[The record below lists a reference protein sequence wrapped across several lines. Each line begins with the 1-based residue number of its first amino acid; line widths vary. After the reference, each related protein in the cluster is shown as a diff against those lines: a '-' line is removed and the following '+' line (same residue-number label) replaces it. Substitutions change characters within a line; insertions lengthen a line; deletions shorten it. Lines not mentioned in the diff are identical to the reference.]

1 MSARRTWF
9 STIVH
14 TIDAAV
20 IIQWQYDS
28 FQRDDPRDQHRDPRE
43 RYCRKRKTK
52 LMADSFTE
60 SLHVYIFLFR
70 FVSFFLLLIDPVT
83 SFFFIAWHNT
93 LSTCGS
99 MSRRG
104 REILPFPSRETGTRL
119 TNIGANSRWNV
130 SDTRFLDS
138 SRLASLSR
146 CSVLFCFSM
155 LAWSIALGLSCRLR
169 RKGWWSVR
177 GKGISSWLGR
187 CRLEDDR
194 RVTFSNERCVRS
206 IEDIESCVKMRQTCE
221 KRTDR
226 APND

>member
-70 FVSFFLLLIDPVT
+70 FVSFFFFYYLLIPLRV
-83 SFFFIAWHNT
+83 FFIAWHDT

-119 TNIGANSRWNV
+119 TDIGANSRWNV

-146 CSVLFCFSM
+146 CSVLFFDARPIDRS
-155 LAWSIALGLSCRLR
+155 WSLLSSAKEGMMIRS
-169 RKGWWSVR
+169 RKRYIVLTR
-177 GKGISSWLGR
+177 
-187 CRLEDDR
+187 
-194 RVTFSNERCVRS
+194 
-206 IEDIESCVKMRQTCE
+206 
-221 KRTDR
+221 
-226 APND
+226 